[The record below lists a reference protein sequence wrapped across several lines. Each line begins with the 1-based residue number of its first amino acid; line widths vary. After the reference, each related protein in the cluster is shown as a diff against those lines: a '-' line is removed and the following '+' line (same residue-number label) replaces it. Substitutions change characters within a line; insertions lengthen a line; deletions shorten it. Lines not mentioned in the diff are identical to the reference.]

1 VSGAGVEE
9 AMTGFQGQ
17 LQDFGAFYEST
28 YPAAYRVAYGVVGER
43 TLAEDVTQEAYV
55 TAYRKRGSYRADGA
69 AEAWLYR
76 IVVNTAI
83 SMLRQRR
90 VRPIQPLDP
99 EADQRPSVADAAP
112 AAVDHVA
119 LVDGLGRLDP
129 VSRSAV
135 VLRYYLDLDY
145 ATIGSILGLG
155 IRGEQEGPHGHVV
168 RQHRQP
174 EPGVRQGVAEQRHQ
188 HVWHVRQ
195 IRP

>member
-1 VSGAGVEE
+1 MSGAGVEE

-43 TLAEDVTQEAYV
+43 SLAEDVTQDAYV
-55 TAYRKRGSYRADGA
+55 TAYRKRDSYRADGP

-90 VRPIQPLDP
+90 VRQIEPLDP
-99 EADQRPSVADAAP
+99 EAGPRPSIPDGAP

-119 LVDGLGRLDP
+119 LIEGLRRLDP

-145 ATIGSILGLG
+145 QTIGSILGKSPGNVGVILSRSLDRLRQVVAPEHPG
-155 IRGEQEGPHGHVV
+155 RGLSAVWSRGVSRHG
-168 RQHRQP
+168 
-174 EPGVRQGVAEQRHQ
+174 
-188 HVWHVRQ
+188 
-195 IRP
+195 